1 MHEHKLFAELL
12 TKNGFSVS
20 IMFSKWY
27 VASGT
32 GLGGKCYIWGTKKLE
47 ISRAQPPPT
56 CPSNECCPYLK
67 HYARGRIYY
76 RFIGGF
82 KYMSPSWRGLRCLF
96 TAIPVD
102 VLTMIMT
109 PACASHKYSKGDKIP
124 KPVYKELFPKYC
136 FHLEFLT
143 KKNANW
149 PYYEI
154 KTLFLCIGRFGYHQI
169 RLFIWIS
176 KM

>member
-1 MHEHKLFAELL
+1 MHEHKLFAKLL

-20 IMFSKWY
+20 IMFSNWY

-32 GLGGKCYIWGTKKLE
+32 GLGGECHLGHKKLE

-56 CPSNECCPYLK
+56 WPSNECCPYLK

-96 TAIPVD
+96 TAIPVYCMYGPWLWRPH
-102 VLTMIMT
+102 VHHTNFLRAIKFQT
-109 PACASHKYSKGDKIP
+109 
-124 KPVYKELFPKYC
+124 LFPKYC
-136 FHLEFLT
+136 FHSEFLT
-143 KKNANW
+143 KK
-149 PYYEI
+149 
-154 KTLFLCIGRFGYHQI
+154 KTQIDPTTRLKLCF
-169 RLFIWIS
+169 FV
-176 KM
+176 